1 MGDANNLL
9 LGHDIESM
17 RWRQI
22 SFYVEIVGIVQQDRH
37 EDPAR

>member
-9 LGHDIESM
+9 LGHYIESM
-17 RWRQI
+17 LWRRI
-22 SFYVEIVGIVQQDRH
+22 SSYVEIVGIVQQDRH